1 MLLYGAFCAI
11 NARTTS
17 RDCAVAGLIVS
28 ELANDLALAGHHIT
42 LLDVAD
48 RPLAGALPAVQS
60 AQLLAA
66 WAALPLSFVGG
77 MAACQVQALADGRKQ
92 ITTESGEVFEVD
104 HIVLAAGLQT
114 PNRLAT
120 TAGMAWHNGIAVQP
134 GTLATSVE
142 DIHAL
147 GDCIAIDGQ
156 VSRYIEPIS
165 RQAKTLAATILGLPP
180 APYQATRVPLRLK
193 TTSMPFTA

>member
-1 MLLYGAFCAI
+1 M
-11 NARTTS
+11 
-17 RDCAVAGLIVS
+17 S

-120 TAGMAWHNGIAVQP
+120 TAGLAWNNGIAVQP

-142 DIHAL
+142 GIHAL

-156 VSRYIEPIS
+156 VSCYIEPIS

-180 APYQATRVPLRLK
+180 APYQATCVPLRLK
-193 TTSMPFTA
+193 TTSMPLTA